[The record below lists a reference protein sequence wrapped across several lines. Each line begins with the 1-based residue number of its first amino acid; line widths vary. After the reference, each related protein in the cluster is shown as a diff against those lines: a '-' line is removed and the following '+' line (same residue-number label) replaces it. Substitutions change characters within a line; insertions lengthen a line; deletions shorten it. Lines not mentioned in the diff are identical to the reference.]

1 MRLHPVCAYI
11 RNADRE
17 LACLKSEWQSK
28 EMSLLET
35 KKKLRENELALSKRV
50 RELQDNE
57 LELYKGMRQLE
68 RAMALK
74 VC

>member
-1 MRLHPVCAYI
+1 
-11 RNADRE
+11 
-17 LACLKSEWQSK
+17 
-28 EMSLLET
+28 MSLLET
-35 KKKLRENELALSKRV
+35 EKKLRENELALSKRV